1 MSRLWMALGALVLLG
16 GQAQAQSSPWQAE
29 ERTTAGWVFT
39 PGTALGGFWDS
50 GVQRD
55 SNPVVETLVHK
66 WVGVANPRAELDF
79 NGRRTHFNVGYSGS
93 FEKNFSEGL
102 HWEHRGRLS
111 VRRTLSPRLSLSGN
125 ASYSAVPTTDRLLMT
140 QGVVPYVDANSQWLN
155 AGGGFTF
162 RGGRRTMI
170 YGDYRFEQVNVDRT
184 LSAAFDLLRDGYSHA
199 PSLGF
204 TQDFTSRLSLGAQAD
219 YRREVVGIVEGFDEL
234 YDIRTINATFT
245 YRWSQAMSIS
255 GSGGASQVESLD
267 IGESTT
273 SPTFSGSFTRR
284 MRTVTLGARYSRA
297 FEQVFGFGTLAATD
311 TISGDA
317 LMPLADRLYYLEVG
331 AAFNRTAPIP
341 ELGIGFD
348 MSTLWTNVAVG
359 RQLAPRLRAE
369 AFVSVAIQG
378 AAANALDGSNRTR
391 LGIQIV
397 TSKPLRIQ

>member
-1 MSRLWMALGALVLLG
+1 MSRLWMVLGVLAALAGHAE
-16 GQAQAQSSPWQAE
+16 AQSSPWQAE

-39 PGTALGGFWDS
+39 PGTSLGGFWDS
-50 GVQRD
+50 GIQSD

-93 FEKNFSEGL
+93 LEKYFSEGL
-102 HWEHRGRLS
+102 NWEHRGRLS
-111 VRRTLSPRLSLSGN
+111 VRRTLTSRLSMSGD
-125 ASYSAVPTTDRLLMT
+125 ATYAAVPTTDRLLIT
-140 QGVVPYVDANSQWLN
+140 QGVVPYVDANSQWLQ
-155 AGGGFTF
+155 AGGGFSF
-162 RGGRRTMI
+162 RGGPRTTI
-170 YGDYRFEQVNVDRT
+170 HGDYRFEQVNVDQT
-184 LSAAFDLLRDGYSHA
+184 LAGPFDLLRDGYSHA

-219 YRREVVGIVEGFDEL
+219 YRREVVQIVEGFNEL
-234 YDIRTINATFT
+234 YDIRALNATFT

-255 GSGGASQVESLD
+255 GSGGASQLENID

-284 MRTVTLGARYSRA
+284 MRTVTLGARYARA

-311 TISGDA
+311 TVSGDA
-317 LMPLADRLYYLEVG
+317 FVPLADRLYYLEVAG
-331 AAFNRTAPIP
+331 AFSRTAPIP

-348 MSTLWTNVAVG
+348 MSTFWGNVAVG

-369 AFVSVAIQG
+369 AFVSVALQG
-378 AAANALDGSNRTR
+378 AANGLDRSNRTR